1 MTLDAFFLVIIEIV
15 IITYSLT
22 GSSGFQLSVCISLF
36 SSVAAGL
43 CVDES
48 PAPPGSGGAAQEEM
62 LHPALLPQ
70 PQFRCMLAV
79 SCSWLDFR
87 VPGLLF

>member
-1 MTLDAFFLVIIEIV
+1 MTLDAFILVIIEIV
-15 IITYSLT
+15 IITYSSA
-22 GSSGFQLSVCISLF
+22 GSSRFQLSVCISLF

-62 LHPALLPQ
+62 LQMISALRTNAPIARSENFGNL
-70 PQFRCMLAV
+70 
-79 SCSWLDFR
+79 
-87 VPGLLF
+87 